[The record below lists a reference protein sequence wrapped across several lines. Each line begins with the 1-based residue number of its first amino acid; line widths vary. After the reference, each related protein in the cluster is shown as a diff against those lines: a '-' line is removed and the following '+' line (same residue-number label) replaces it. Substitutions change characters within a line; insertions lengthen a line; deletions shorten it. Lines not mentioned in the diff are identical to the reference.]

1 MWFFLLCTCLTCA
14 YMFVFMRTCVL
25 WRPPPSPRYVLS
37 GIQSKTLARTRVG
50 RLHEVGLSADN
61 GALLSW
67 STRHPSASSTKFG
80 SLVMSGTGTGARV
93 WQYTTPATMAEV
105 GPLTVVG
112 PSF

>member
-1 MWFFLLCTCLTCA
+1 MVYLALYMLDLC
-14 YMFVFMRTCVL
+14 VHVCVHADVCIVA
-25 WRPPPSPRYVLS
+25 PPPSPRYVLS

-105 GPLTVVG
+105 GPLTAVG

>member
-1 MWFFLLCTCLTCA
+1 LHVVYLALYMLDLC
-14 YMFVFMRTCVL
+14 VHVCVHADMCIVV
-25 WRPPPSPRYVLS
+25 PPPPRYVLS

-67 STRHPSASSTKFG
+67 STRHPSASTTKFG